1 MRVLFASSE
10 IYPLAK
16 TGGLADVA
24 ASLPLALAELG
35 VEISLLMPGY
45 PQAIASATKKSVV
58 VEIPDLAGAGMT
70 RLIAARVPDTDLP
83 LWLVDCPTLFDR
95 PGGLYQDE
103 RGLDWPD
110 NAQRFALFSRVA
122 ALLSASDLV
131 PEWRADL
138 VHANDWH
145 TGLVPAYLEARPDK
159 GPATLFTIH
168 NLAYQG
174 QFSGS
179 VFPGLELPAEIFTA
193 DGIEFYGG
201 VSFLKAGIRYC
212 DQLTTV
218 SPSYAQEIMTPE
230 FGCGLDG
237 LLRRRASQICGI
249 LNGVDYRL
257 WNPTRDPHLPA
268 TFTRRDLSGK
278 RRCKEA
284 LQAELGLASPTHRL
298 LRTSVASRT
307 RKWPTRCS
315 MRCPRSSIEARGSR
329 FSAKAIPRL
338 KVASETRR
346 NAIRE
351 NLQCASGMKNPSST
365 DFMRAPIYCSTP
377 RGSSLVVWR
386 RFMPCDTAR
395 CRSCATS
402 ADLPTLSRMP
412 MKTPSASAP
421 RRDLPFASQPH
432 RRCSPASIALSP
444 SMPSRLP
451 GGRCSMRQWIRTSVG
466 KLRHGTI
473 SPFTAGWHPRPSSS
487 MSRNRSNLGSR
498 RLRNR
503 TPRGREDLGS
513 VFTRRNALL
522 L

>member
-122 ALLSASDLV
+122 ALLSAGDLV

-284 LQAELGLASPTHRL
+284 LQAELGLAIEPDAPLIAYVSRITDQKMADTVLDAMPSILDRGARFALLGQGDPALEGRFRDAAQRYPGKLAVRIGHEEPLEHRL
-298 LRTSVASRT
+298 HAGADLLLH
-307 RKWPTRCS
+307 P
-315 MRCPRSSIEARGSR
+315 SR
-329 FSAKAIPRL
+329 FEPCGLAPLYAMRYGTLPIVRNVGGLADTVTDANENTLRL
-338 KVASETRR
+338 GTATGF
-346 NAIRE
+346 AFRE
-351 NLQCASGMKNPSST
+351 PTAPAMLACI
-365 DFMRAPIYCSTP
+365 DRA
-377 RGSSLVVWR
+377 
-386 RFMPCDTAR
+386 
-395 CRSCATS
+395 
-402 ADLPTLSRMP
+402 
-412 MKTPSASAP
+412 
-421 RRDLPFASQPH
+421 
-432 RRCSPASIALSP
+432 IALYGQPVAWRKMQYEAMDQDFGWDS
-444 SMPSRLP
+444 SARDYLALY
-451 GGRCSMRQWIRTSVG
+451 R
-466 KLRHGTI
+466 KLA
-473 SPFTAGWHPRPSSS
+473 PAAGSLDLAEPVDT
-487 MSRNRSNLGSR
+487 
-498 RLRNR
+498 RLRE
-503 TPRGREDLGS
+503 PAE
-513 VFTRRNALL
+513 
-522 L
+522 